1 MLFGTD
7 VQTCNKMVARKQFI
21 CRWYILRCW
30 YRENVDAKAAIFIST
45 IIHVLEQTSS
55 VCPTIGILD
64 RKNSNTQNIVI
75 SKYTYISNYL

>member
-1 MLFGTD
+1 M
-7 VQTCNKMVARKQFI
+7 
-21 CRWYILRCW
+21 
-30 YRENVDAKAAIFIST
+30 DAKAAIFIST

-75 SKYTYISNYL
+75 SKYTYISNYLWNNQINNQNYHYSL

>member
-1 MLFGTD
+1 
-7 VQTCNKMVARKQFI
+7 
-21 CRWYILRCW
+21 
-30 YRENVDAKAAIFIST
+30 VDAKAAIFIST